1 MKAIFIVLLLTASV
15 QSQPVKGEE
24 SDQDQS
30 QEGSAQAPVQAVETS
45 NSSVKSESMKGDESD
60 KVESQEES
68 FKADNPTPS
77 VKSSEAGQDQEGSA
91 TVLNKNE
98 TDFGEAASNLEDQAP
113 NMKDRV
119 KVSEPTTKE
128 GNDDGGVEID
138 GNDMKNVTSK
148 DSKEIQSDHG
158 NNDEDY
164 SIDDENMATN
174 EESPVPEVEEI
185 LEDEVDKTVETADA
199 VQSNS
204 FTSSMISVIVVAVIV
219 IVVSG
224 IGCYCFCVKKKQKKS
239 YGMVMKE
246 REPMLN

>member
-1 MKAIFIVLLLTASV
+1 MKAILIVLLLTASV
-15 QSQPVKGEE
+15 QSQPVKGDE
-24 SDQDQS
+24 SDRDKS
-30 QEGSAQAPVQAVETS
+30 QEGSAQAPVQDVDTVK
-45 NSSVKSESMKGDESD
+45 SSAKSESMKGDESD
-60 KVESQEES
+60 KVESQEEP

-91 TVLNKNE
+91 TELNKNE

-185 LEDEVDKTVETADA
+185 FEDEVDKTVETADA

-239 YGMVMKE
+239 YEMAMKE